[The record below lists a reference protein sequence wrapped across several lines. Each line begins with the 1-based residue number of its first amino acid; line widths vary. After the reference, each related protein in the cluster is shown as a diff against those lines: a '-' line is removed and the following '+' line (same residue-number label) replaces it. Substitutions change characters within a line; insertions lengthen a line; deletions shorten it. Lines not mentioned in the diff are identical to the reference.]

1 MKKLHLIC
9 EEGRLKMIESLSDFD
24 DSLADQVLS
33 NENGFDGVTIENINQ
48 VHQLTKLLKY
58 ETLPYVRR

>member
-1 MKKLHLIC
+1 
-9 EEGRLKMIESLSDFD
+9 MIESLSDFD

-33 NENGFDGVTIENINQ
+33 NEKGFDGVTIENINQ